1 MKGWRW
7 EYFFRYLPNTYL
19 LGGAFT
25 TIWLAVASMTI
36 GLVLGLIAA
45 LMLMSKN
52 RVVRGIARFYTWVW
66 RGTPLLVQLV
76 IIFTGLP
83 QVGLKLN
90 VIQTALAGLGINE
103 GAYLAEILRA
113 GILSVGKGQFD
124 AARALAMPYPSMMRL
139 IILPQAM
146 RVIVPALG
154 NRVNGMLKTTSA
166 ASVISMAELLRRA
179 TLLIQERFAVLEIYV
194 IATMYYLVIV
204 SVWNKIQD
212 RIEAYYGRAYVET
225 VRVRGATEAR

>member
-1 MKGWRW
+1 MKGWDW
-7 EYFFRYLPNTYL
+7 DHFFRYLPNTYL
-19 LGGAFT
+19 LGGAVT
-25 TIWLAVASMTI
+25 TIWLAAAAMAI
-36 GLVLGLIAA
+36 GVVLGLGAA
-45 LMLMSKN
+45 LMQMSKN
-52 RVVRGIARFYTWVW
+52 PVLRGISRFYTWVW

-83 QVGLKLN
+83 HIGLKLT
-90 VIQTALAGLGINE
+90 VIQSALAGLGINE

-124 AARALAMPYPSMMRL
+124 AAKALAMPYPAVMRL

-154 NRVNGMLKTTSA
+154 NRVNGMLKTTSVT
-166 ASVISMAELLRRA
+166 SVISMAELTRRSS
-179 TLLIQERFAVLEIYV
+179 LLIQERFAVLEIFV
-194 IATMYYLVIV
+194 IITMYYLAIV

-212 RIEAYYGRAYVET
+212 RIEAYYGKAYVEAIS
-225 VRVRGATEAR
+225 VRGATEAR